1 MQQKCLLDSNPPTL
15 PGRLGVSPMMA
26 GSLDS
31 FTKLVFH
38 CPSPPHHRFMEHANE
53 VYGYTPGSTATQ
65 KR

>member
-1 MQQKCLLDSNPPTL
+1 
-15 PGRLGVSPMMA
+15 LGVRPMMA